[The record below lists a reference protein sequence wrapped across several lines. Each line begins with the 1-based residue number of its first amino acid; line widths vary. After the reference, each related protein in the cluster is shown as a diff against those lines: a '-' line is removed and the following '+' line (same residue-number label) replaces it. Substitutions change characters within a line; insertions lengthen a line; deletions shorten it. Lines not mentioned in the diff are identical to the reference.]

1 MYTFPNILNYRILRR
16 IYSRIIALLQLCLLQ
31 LSVDA
36 QTIDAGN
43 GHALVLD
50 TLGQVWTIGRNNYGQ
65 LGNGSLENSP
75 KPILVRGLPRIR
87 SISRGYDHSLAID
100 EQGRLYAWGRN
111 NYGQLGINSP
121 GDQLKPVL
129 SNTTLRFKAIE
140 GGYWHSVA
148 IDLEGK
154 VWAWGHNLYAELGN
168 GTREHSLFPAEVR
181 MKENNVIKHL
191 DNVIEIASVGY
202 HTLAL
207 RSDGSVWSWGSNSLL
222 ELGRAGEEFQPVAR
236 RVVGIPPM
244 QSVAVG
250 WHHSVALS
258 ALGQIWV
265 WGSDPAFQFKEATL
279 KHYFRPTA
287 FTGLPKMGRIACG
300 SWHSLA
306 IDEHGEVWGWG
317 KNHFGMLGLNDTIS
331 RSKPMKIPGLTNIV
345 DIGGGCFQSLA
356 RDDNGNLFT
365 FGDNPSGQ
373 LGRGNFER
381 CYTPEK
387 MNFDLTETKS
397 QPLLTVPE
405 AAKAHV
411 EPNLATRDYRRDF
424 WVRLVKYSI
433 FLLSLGLNGYLIWRL
448 RMALRKQH
456 TIH

>member
-1 MYTFPNILNYRILRR
+1 MNNRIL
-16 IYSRIIALLQLCLLQ
+16 SRISSRAIVLLQLCLLH

-36 QTIDAGN
+36 QHIDAGN

-50 TLGQVWTIGRNNYGQ
+50 TLGQVWTVGRNNYGQ

-75 KPILVRGLPRIR
+75 KPIAVRGLPRIR

-121 GDQLKPVL
+121 GDQWRPVL
-129 SNTTLRFKAIE
+129 SNTPLRFKAIE

-181 MKENNVIKHL
+181 MEENNVIKHL
-191 DNVIEIASVGY
+191 NDVIEIASVGY

-207 RSDGSVWSWGSNSLL
+207 RSDGSVYSWGSNSLL

-236 RVVGIPPM
+236 RVEGIPPM

-258 ALGQIWV
+258 RTGQIWV
-265 WGSDPAFQFKEATL
+265 WGSDPAFQFNEATL
-279 KHYFRPTA
+279 KHYTKPIA
-287 FTGLPKMGRIACG
+287 FKGLPRIVRIACG

-306 IDEHGEVWGWG
+306 IDEHGEVWSWG
-317 KNHFGMLGLNDTIS
+317 KNHFGMLGVNDTIS
-331 RSKPMKIPGLTNIV
+331 RSRPVRIPGLTNIV

-356 RDDNGNLFT
+356 RDEHGNLFT

-387 MNFDLTETKS
+387 MNFDLSETKM
-397 QPLLTVPE
+397 QPLFIAADAEEAHPE
-405 AAKAHV
+405 STLA
-411 EPNLATRDYRRDF
+411 EPNYHRNF
-424 WVRLVKYSI
+424 WISLFKYSL
-433 FLLSLGLNGYLIWRL
+433 FFLSLGLNGYLIWRL
-448 RMALRKQH
+448 RIASRKQH
-456 TIH
+456 TNH